1 LFVFLSKKALVV
13 FILTTIFDL
22 YKIKV
27 FDMKKIGIIIV
38 LSFVILAC
46 NSAKKDTNKENK
58 IVEKTTYNSF
68 GDTLSASDYLSSND
82 AISNYKALKL
92 GDTINLKF
100 NGNIKEVCSKK
111 GCWMTLPAGNDD
123 ETIMVRFKDYGFFMP
138 LDAAGK
144 EVIVAG
150 KAFVNE
156 VSVADLKH
164 YAEDAG
170 KSPEEIANISEPV
183 MEFAFEA
190 NGVLLKK

>member
-1 LFVFLSKKALVV
+1 ML
-13 FILTTIFDL
+13 
-22 YKIKV
+22 
-27 FDMKKIGIIIV
+27 
-38 LSFVILAC
+38 LSFVIVAC

-58 IVEKTTYNSF
+58 IVENTYSSF
-68 GDTLSASDYLSSND
+68 GDTVSASDYLSSSD
-82 AISNYKALKL
+82 ALSNYKALKL

-100 NGNIKEVCSKK
+100 NANIKEVCSKK

-150 KAFVNE
+150 KAFVKE

-170 KSPEEIANISEPV
+170 KSSDEIANITEPA

>member
-1 LFVFLSKKALVV
+1 
-13 FILTTIFDL
+13 
-22 YKIKV
+22 
-27 FDMKKIGIIIV
+27 MNKIGIV
-38 LSFVILAC
+38 MLLSFVIVAC

-58 IVEKTTYNSF
+58 IVENTYSSF
-68 GDTLSASDYLSSND
+68 GDTVSASDYLSSND
-82 AISNYKALKL
+82 ALSNYRALKL

-100 NGNIKEVCSKK
+100 NANIKEVCSKK

-123 ETIMVRFKDYGFFMP
+123 ETIMVRFKDYGFFVP

-150 KAFVNE
+150 KAFLKE

-170 KSPEEIANISEPV
+170 KSSDEIANITEPA

>member
-1 LFVFLSKKALVV
+1 ML
-13 FILTTIFDL
+13 
-22 YKIKV
+22 
-27 FDMKKIGIIIV
+27 
-38 LSFVILAC
+38 LSFVIVAC

-58 IVEKTTYNSF
+58 IVENTYSSF
-68 GDTLSASDYLSSND
+68 GDTVSASDYLSSND
-82 AISNYKALKL
+82 ALSNYKALKL

-100 NGNIKEVCSKK
+100 NANIKEVCSKK

-123 ETIMVRFKDYGFFMP
+123 ETIMVRFKDYGFFVP

-150 KAFVNE
+150 KAFLKE

-170 KSPEEIANISEPV
+170 KSSDEIANITEPA

>member
-1 LFVFLSKKALVV
+1 MKNIFVVLVLVAFAFGCKNEKK
-13 FILTTIFDL
+13 
-22 YKIKV
+22 
-27 FDMKKIGIIIV
+27 
-38 LSFVILAC
+38 SEE
-46 NSAKKDTNKENK
+46 NSTVNEEIA
-58 IVEKTTYNSF
+58 YASF
-68 GDTLSASDYLSSND
+68 GDKIEAEG
-82 AISNYKALKL
+82 AIKAVELAEKYKTMAE
-92 GDTINLKF
+92 GDTLVTKVTAKIN
-100 NGNIKEVCSKK
+100 EVCSTK
-111 GCWMTLPAGNDD
+111 GCWMRLDLENA
-123 ETIMVRFKDYGFFMP
+123 EEVMVRFKDYGFFMP

-170 KSPEEIANISEPV
+170 KSSEEIANITESA

>member
-1 LFVFLSKKALVV
+1 
-13 FILTTIFDL
+13 
-22 YKIKV
+22 
-27 FDMKKIGIIIV
+27 MKKIGIV
-38 LSFVILAC
+38 MMLSFVIVAC
-46 NSAKKDTNKENK
+46 NSAKKDAKKENK
-58 IVEKTTYNSF
+58 IVENTTYSSF
-68 GDTLSASDYLSSND
+68 GDTISSLYYLSSND
-82 AISNYKALKL
+82 AISNYNTLKL

-100 NGNIKEVCSKK
+100 NANIKEVCSKK
-111 GCWMTLPAGNDD
+111 GCWMTLPAGNND

-144 EVIVAG
+144 DVIVAG

-156 VSVADLKH
+156 LSVADLKH

-170 KSPEEIANISEPV
+170 KSSEEIANITEPA

>member
-1 LFVFLSKKALVV
+1 
-13 FILTTIFDL
+13 
-22 YKIKV
+22 
-27 FDMKKIGIIIV
+27 MKKIGIV
-38 LSFVILAC
+38 MLLSFVIVAC
-46 NSAKKDTNKENK
+46 NSAKKDAKKENK
-58 IVEKTTYNSF
+58 IVENTTYSSF
-68 GDTLSASDYLSSND
+68 GDTISSLDYLSSND
-82 AISNYKALKL
+82 AISNYNALKL

-100 NGNIKEVCSKK
+100 NANIKEVCSKK
-111 GCWMTLPAGNDD
+111 GCWMTLPAGNND

-144 EVIVAG
+144 DVIVAG

-156 VSVADLKH
+156 LSVADLKH

-170 KSPEEIANISEPV
+170 KSSEEIANITESA

>member
-1 LFVFLSKKALVV
+1 
-13 FILTTIFDL
+13 
-22 YKIKV
+22 
-27 FDMKKIGIIIV
+27 MM
-38 LSFVILAC
+38 LSFVIVAC
-46 NSAKKDTNKENK
+46 NSAKKDAKKENK
-58 IVEKTTYNSF
+58 IVENTTFSSF
-68 GDTLSASDYLSSND
+68 GDTISSLDYLSSND
-82 AISNYKALKL
+82 AISNYNALKL

-100 NGNIKEVCSKK
+100 NANIKEVCSKK
-111 GCWMTLPAGNDD
+111 GCWMTLPAGNND

-144 EVIVAG
+144 DVIVAG
-150 KAFVNE
+150 KAFVND

-170 KSPEEIANISEPV
+170 KSSEEIANITEPA

>member
-1 LFVFLSKKALVV
+1 
-13 FILTTIFDL
+13 
-22 YKIKV
+22 
-27 FDMKKIGIIIV
+27 MNKIGIV
-38 LSFVILAC
+38 MLLSFVIVAC

-58 IVEKTTYNSF
+58 IVENTYSSF
-68 GDTLSASDYLSSND
+68 GDTVSASDYLSSND
-82 AISNYKALKL
+82 ALSNYKALKL

-100 NGNIKEVCSKK
+100 NANIKEVCSKK

-150 KAFVNE
+150 KAFVDE

-170 KSPEEIANISEPV
+170 KSSEEIANITESA

>member
-1 LFVFLSKKALVV
+1 
-13 FILTTIFDL
+13 
-22 YKIKV
+22 
-27 FDMKKIGIIIV
+27 MNKIGIV
-38 LSFVILAC
+38 MLLSFVIVAC

-58 IVEKTTYNSF
+58 IVENTYSSF
-68 GDTLSASDYLSSND
+68 GDTVSASDYLSSND
-82 AISNYKALKL
+82 ALSNYKALKL

-100 NGNIKEVCSKK
+100 NANIKEVCSKK

-150 KAFVNE
+150 KAFVKE

-170 KSPEEIANISEPV
+170 KSSEEIANITEPA

>member
-1 LFVFLSKKALVV
+1 ML
-13 FILTTIFDL
+13 
-22 YKIKV
+22 
-27 FDMKKIGIIIV
+27 
-38 LSFVILAC
+38 LSFVIVAC

-58 IVEKTTYNSF
+58 IVENTYSSF
-68 GDTLSASDYLSSND
+68 GDTVSASDYLSSND
-82 AISNYKALKL
+82 ALSNYKALKL

-100 NGNIKEVCSKK
+100 NANIKEVCSKK

-170 KSPEEIANISEPV
+170 KSSEEIANITVSA

>member
-1 LFVFLSKKALVV
+1 
-13 FILTTIFDL
+13 
-22 YKIKV
+22 
-27 FDMKKIGIIIV
+27 MNKIGIV
-38 LSFVILAC
+38 MLLSFVIIAC

-58 IVEKTTYNSF
+58 IVENTYSSF
-68 GDTLSASDYLSSND
+68 GDTVSASDYLSSND
-82 AISNYKALKL
+82 ALSNYKALKL

-100 NGNIKEVCSKK
+100 NANIKEVCSKK

-150 KAFVNE
+150 KAFVKE

-170 KSPEEIANISEPV
+170 KSSDEIANITEPA

>member
-1 LFVFLSKKALVV
+1 ML
-13 FILTTIFDL
+13 
-22 YKIKV
+22 
-27 FDMKKIGIIIV
+27 
-38 LSFVILAC
+38 LSFVIVAC

-58 IVEKTTYNSF
+58 IVENTYSSF
-68 GDTLSASDYLSSND
+68 GDTVSASDYLSSND
-82 AISNYKALKL
+82 ALSNYKALKL

-100 NGNIKEVCSKK
+100 NANIKEVCSKK

-150 KAFVNE
+150 KAFVKE

-170 KSPEEIANISEPV
+170 KSSEEIANITESA

-190 NGVLLKK
+190 NGLLLKK

>member
-1 LFVFLSKKALVV
+1 
-13 FILTTIFDL
+13 
-22 YKIKV
+22 
-27 FDMKKIGIIIV
+27 MNKIGIV
-38 LSFVILAC
+38 MLLSFVIVAC

-58 IVEKTTYNSF
+58 IVENTTYSSF
-68 GDTLSASDYLSSND
+68 GDTVSASDYLSSND
-82 AISNYKALKL
+82 ALSNYKALKF

-100 NGNIKEVCSKK
+100 NAKIKEVCSKK

-150 KAFVNE
+150 KAFVKE

-164 YAEDAG
+164 FAADAG
-170 KSPEEIANISEPV
+170 KSSDEIANITEPA

>member
-1 LFVFLSKKALVV
+1 
-13 FILTTIFDL
+13 
-22 YKIKV
+22 
-27 FDMKKIGIIIV
+27 MNKIGIV
-38 LSFVILAC
+38 MLLSFVIVAC
-46 NSAKKDTNKENK
+46 NSAKKHTNKEYK
-58 IVEKTTYNSF
+58 IVENTYSSF
-68 GDTLSASDYLSSND
+68 GDTVSASDYLSSND
-82 AISNYKALKL
+82 ALSNYKALKL

-100 NGNIKEVCSKK
+100 NANIKEVCSKK

-123 ETIMVRFKDYGFFMP
+123 ETIMVRFKDYGFFVP

-150 KAFVNE
+150 KAFLKE

-170 KSPEEIANISEPV
+170 KSSDEIANITEPA

>member
-1 LFVFLSKKALVV
+1 
-13 FILTTIFDL
+13 
-22 YKIKV
+22 
-27 FDMKKIGIIIV
+27 MNKIGIV
-38 LSFVILAC
+38 MLLSFVIVAC

-58 IVEKTTYNSF
+58 IVENTYSSF
-68 GDTLSASDYLSSND
+68 GDTVSASDYLSSSD
-82 AISNYKALKL
+82 ALSNYKALKL

-100 NGNIKEVCSKK
+100 NANIKEVCSKK

-156 VSVADLKH
+156 VSEADLKH

-170 KSPEEIANISEPV
+170 KSSEEIANITESA

>member
-1 LFVFLSKKALVV
+1 MKNLIIVFVFLGSIVACSPHKKE
-13 FILTTIFDL
+13 
-22 YKIKV
+22 KV
-27 FDMKKIGIIIV
+27 NQEISSI
-38 LSFVILAC
+38 
-46 NSAKKDTNKENK
+46 
-58 IVEKTTYNSF
+58 TYDSF
-68 GDTLSASDYLSSND
+68 GDLISDADFISSKEAIDRYKKLTSTDTVSLKFSSNILD
-82 AISNYKALKL
+82 
-92 GDTINLKF
+92 
-100 NGNIKEVCSKK
+100 VCSKK
-111 GCWMTLPAGNDD
+111 GCWMTLPAGNVD

>member
-1 LFVFLSKKALVV
+1 ML
-13 FILTTIFDL
+13 
-22 YKIKV
+22 
-27 FDMKKIGIIIV
+27 
-38 LSFVILAC
+38 LSFVIVAC

-58 IVEKTTYNSF
+58 IVENTYSSF
-68 GDTLSASDYLSSND
+68 GDTVSASDYLSSND
-82 AISNYKALKL
+82 ALSNYKALKL

-100 NGNIKEVCSKK
+100 NANIKEVCSKK

-150 KAFVNE
+150 KAFVKE

-170 KSPEEIANISEPV
+170 KSSEEIANITESA

>member
-1 LFVFLSKKALVV
+1 
-13 FILTTIFDL
+13 
-22 YKIKV
+22 
-27 FDMKKIGIIIV
+27 MKKIGV
-38 LSFVILAC
+38 VMLLSFAIVAC
-46 NSAKKDTNKENK
+46 NSAKKDTKKENK
-58 IVEKTTYNSF
+58 IVENTTYSSF
-68 GDTLSASDYLSSND
+68 GATISATEYLSSND
-82 AISNYKALKL
+82 ALSNYNALEL

-100 NGNIKEVCSKK
+100 NANIKEVCSKK

-170 KSPEEIANISEPV
+170 KSSEEIASITEPT

>member
-1 LFVFLSKKALVV
+1 
-13 FILTTIFDL
+13 
-22 YKIKV
+22 
-27 FDMKKIGIIIV
+27 MNKIGIV
-38 LSFVILAC
+38 MLLSFVIVAC

-58 IVEKTTYNSF
+58 IVENTYSSF
-68 GDTLSASDYLSSND
+68 GDTVSASDYLSSND
-82 AISNYKALKL
+82 ALSNYKALKL
-92 GDTINLKF
+92 GDSINLKF
-100 NGNIKEVCSKK
+100 NANIKEVCSKK

-170 KSPEEIANISEPV
+170 KSSEEIANITESA

>member
-1 LFVFLSKKALVV
+1 
-13 FILTTIFDL
+13 
-22 YKIKV
+22 
-27 FDMKKIGIIIV
+27 MKKIGIV
-38 LSFVILAC
+38 LLLSFAIAAC
-46 NSAKKDTNKENK
+46 NSAKNDTNKENK
-58 IVEKTTYNSF
+58 IEENTTYSSF
-68 GDTLSASDYLSSND
+68 GDSLSTLDYLSFND
-82 AISNYKALKL
+82 ALLNYKALKI

-100 NGNIKEVCSKK
+100 NANIKDVCAKK

-170 KSPEEIANISEPV
+170 KSPEEIADITEPA

>member
-1 LFVFLSKKALVV
+1 
-13 FILTTIFDL
+13 
-22 YKIKV
+22 
-27 FDMKKIGIIIV
+27 MKKIGV
-38 LSFVILAC
+38 VMLLSFAIVAC
-46 NSAKKDTNKENK
+46 NSAKKDTKKENK
-58 IVEKTTYNSF
+58 IVENTTYSSF
-68 GDTLSASDYLSSND
+68 GATISATEYLSSND
-82 AISNYKALKL
+82 ALSNYNALEL

-100 NGNIKEVCSKK
+100 NANIKEVCSKK

-170 KSPEEIANISEPV
+170 KSSEEIASITEPV

>member
-1 LFVFLSKKALVV
+1 MFVFLSKKALVV

-27 FDMKKIGIIIV
+27 FDMKKIGIVIV

-58 IVEKTTYNSF
+58 IVENTTYSSF
-68 GDTLSASDYLSSND
+68 GDTVSASDYLSSND
-82 AISNYKALKL
+82 ALSNYKALKL

-100 NGNIKEVCSKK
+100 NANIKEVCSKK

>member
-1 LFVFLSKKALVV
+1 
-13 FILTTIFDL
+13 
-22 YKIKV
+22 
-27 FDMKKIGIIIV
+27 MKKIGIV
-38 LSFVILAC
+38 MLLSFVIVAC
-46 NSAKKDTNKENK
+46 NSAKKDAKKENK
-58 IVEKTTYNSF
+58 IVENTTYSSF
-68 GDTLSASDYLSSND
+68 GDTISSLDYLSSND
-82 AISNYKALKL
+82 AISNYNALKL

-100 NGNIKEVCSKK
+100 NANIKEVCSKK
-111 GCWMTLPAGNDD
+111 GCWITLPAGNND

-144 EVIVAG
+144 DVIVAG

-156 VSVADLKH
+156 LSVADLKH

-170 KSPEEIANISEPV
+170 KSSEEIANITEPA

>member
-1 LFVFLSKKALVV
+1 
-13 FILTTIFDL
+13 
-22 YKIKV
+22 
-27 FDMKKIGIIIV
+27 MNKIGIV
-38 LSFVILAC
+38 MLLSFVIVAC

-58 IVEKTTYNSF
+58 IVENTYSSF
-68 GDTLSASDYLSSND
+68 GDTVSASDYLSSND
-82 AISNYKALKL
+82 ALSNYKALKL

-100 NGNIKEVCSKK
+100 NANIKEVCSKK

-150 KAFVNE
+150 NAFVKE

-170 KSPEEIANISEPV
+170 KSSEEIANITESA

>member
-1 LFVFLSKKALVV
+1 ML
-13 FILTTIFDL
+13 
-22 YKIKV
+22 
-27 FDMKKIGIIIV
+27 
-38 LSFVILAC
+38 LSFVIVAC

-58 IVEKTTYNSF
+58 IVENTFSSF
-68 GDTLSASDYLSSND
+68 LDTVSASDYLSSND
-82 AISNYKALKL
+82 ALSNYKALKL

-100 NGNIKEVCSKK
+100 NANIKEVCSKK

-170 KSPEEIANISEPV
+170 KSSEEIANITESA

>member
-1 LFVFLSKKALVV
+1 
-13 FILTTIFDL
+13 
-22 YKIKV
+22 
-27 FDMKKIGIIIV
+27 MNKIGIV
-38 LSFVILAC
+38 MLLSFVIVAC

-58 IVEKTTYNSF
+58 IVENTYSSF
-68 GDTLSASDYLSSND
+68 GDTVSASDYLSSND
-82 AISNYKALKL
+82 ALSNYKALKL

-100 NGNIKEVCSKK
+100 NANIKEVCSKK
-111 GCWMTLPAGNDD
+111 GCWMTLPAGNLD

-150 KAFVNE
+150 KAFVKE

-170 KSPEEIANISEPV
+170 KSSEEIANITESA

>member
-1 LFVFLSKKALVV
+1 
-13 FILTTIFDL
+13 
-22 YKIKV
+22 
-27 FDMKKIGIIIV
+27 MNKIGIV
-38 LSFVILAC
+38 MLLSFVIVAC

-58 IVEKTTYNSF
+58 IVENTYSSF
-68 GDTLSASDYLSSND
+68 GDTVSASDYLSSND
-82 AISNYKALKL
+82 ALSNYKALKL

-100 NGNIKEVCSKK
+100 NANIKEVCSKK

-150 KAFVNE
+150 KAFVKE
-156 VSVADLKH
+156 VSVSDLKH

-170 KSPEEIANISEPV
+170 KSSDEIANITEPA

>member
-1 LFVFLSKKALVV
+1 ML
-13 FILTTIFDL
+13 
-22 YKIKV
+22 
-27 FDMKKIGIIIV
+27 
-38 LSFVILAC
+38 LSFVIVAC

-58 IVEKTTYNSF
+58 IVENTYSSF
-68 GDTLSASDYLSSND
+68 GDTVSASDYLSSND
-82 AISNYKALKL
+82 ALSNYKALKL

-100 NGNIKEVCSKK
+100 NANIKEVCSKK

-123 ETIMVRFKDYGFFMP
+123 ETIMVRFKDYGFFFSFY
-138 LDAAGK
+138 AAGK

-150 KAFVNE
+150 KAFVKE

-170 KSPEEIANISEPV
+170 KSSEEIANITEPA

>member
-1 LFVFLSKKALVV
+1 MRNV
-13 FILTTIFDL
+13 
-22 YKIKV
+22 
-27 FDMKKIGIIIV
+27 GIIMVLTFLIV
-38 LSFVILAC
+38 AC
-46 NSAKKDTNKENK
+46 NPASKDAKKENK
-58 IVEKTTYNSF
+58 IVENTTYSSF
-68 GDTLSASDYLSSND
+68 GDQLSSLD
-82 AISNYKALKL
+82 YISSDDVLSNYKALKL

-100 NGNIKEVCSKK
+100 NANIKEVCSKK
-111 GCWMTLPAGNDD
+111 GCWMTLPAGNKD

-144 EVIVAG
+144 EVIVSG

-170 KSPEEIANISEPV
+170 RSSEEIANITEATL
-183 MEFAFEA
+183 EFAFEA

>member
-1 LFVFLSKKALVV
+1 ML
-13 FILTTIFDL
+13 
-22 YKIKV
+22 
-27 FDMKKIGIIIV
+27 
-38 LSFVILAC
+38 LSFVIVAC

-58 IVEKTTYNSF
+58 IVENTYSSF
-68 GDTLSASDYLSSND
+68 GDTVSASDYLSSND
-82 AISNYKALKL
+82 ALSNYKALKL

-100 NGNIKEVCSKK
+100 NASIKEVCSKK

>member
-1 LFVFLSKKALVV
+1 
-13 FILTTIFDL
+13 
-22 YKIKV
+22 
-27 FDMKKIGIIIV
+27 MNKIGIV
-38 LSFVILAC
+38 MLLSFVIVAC

-58 IVEKTTYNSF
+58 IVENTYSSF
-68 GDTLSASDYLSSND
+68 GDTVSASDYLSSND
-82 AISNYKALKL
+82 ALSNYKALKL

-100 NGNIKEVCSKK
+100 NANIKEVCSKK
-111 GCWMTLPAGNDD
+111 GCWLTLPAGNDD

-170 KSPEEIANISEPV
+170 KSSEEIANITESA

>member
-1 LFVFLSKKALVV
+1 ML
-13 FILTTIFDL
+13 
-22 YKIKV
+22 
-27 FDMKKIGIIIV
+27 
-38 LSFVILAC
+38 LSFVIVAC

-58 IVEKTTYNSF
+58 IVENTYSSF
-68 GDTLSASDYLSSND
+68 GDTVSASDYLSSND
-82 AISNYKALKL
+82 ALSNYKALKL

-100 NGNIKEVCSKK
+100 NANIKEVCSKK

>member
-1 LFVFLSKKALVV
+1 ML
-13 FILTTIFDL
+13 
-22 YKIKV
+22 
-27 FDMKKIGIIIV
+27 
-38 LSFVILAC
+38 LSFVIVAC

-58 IVEKTTYNSF
+58 IVENTYSSF
-68 GDTLSASDYLSSND
+68 GDTVSASDYLSSND
-82 AISNYKALKL
+82 ALSNYKALKL

-100 NGNIKEVCSKK
+100 NANIKDVCAKK

-170 KSPEEIANISEPV
+170 KSSEEIANITAPA